1 MQGLAQKQYFKET
14 NKPTFFQA
22 GEGPLESLYEGGF
35 LEMIDILAAH
45 FFAKSSKDE
54 GTKLL
59 FAYLFS
65 ASRQGHLCVKISRA
79 LYPPLHLIW
88 TSETSTLP
96 KQEEQKIEELIFN
109 AFEALS
115 SEFFQEN
122 PQLIREGALLYLERN
137 WSLEDQT
144 LKLFEK
150 WENEVPEL
158 TFQDVPLEDNLLIEQ
173 KCAIKTSLNHCL
185 SFITGGP
192 GVGKTYTASYLLHSF
207 LKEYPSARVALLAP
221 TGKAV
226 ANLQGYF
233 LKGRGAIGAH
243 LNLEV
248 FTLHKLFSKKIYSF
262 LPYDLIL
269 VDESSM
275 INLFFMQRVLTFAKP
290 KSRIIFL
297 GDPNQLPP
305 IESGF
310 IFQDLLKLT
319 RNQTKLTKCI
329 RSESKDLIQAAD
341 WIQAGDLE
349 AFVSYVQSAKL
360 LFSLPTK
367 SKENFYHHIL
377 SYYSDEISS
386 LNEQEL
392 IHSFQRFKLLSP
404 VRKGPFGVDQIN
416 KEFKEYFAHRGV
428 HPILITSNDY
438 SLELFN
444 GDTGVLIGHEKVL
457 FLPRSTSQSYYDLKK
472 QVRVIPYALLPS
484 FEYAYCISVHK
495 SQGSEYDKIALLLP
509 PTSEV
514 FGREVLYTAITRA
527 KKIFEIFSDL
537 NTLFRVFKGT
547 ALRFSGVQAKEMKD
561 D

>member
-14 NKPTFFQA
+14 SKPTFFEV
-22 GEGPLESLYEGGF
+22 GDEPLDRLYEGGF
-35 LEMIDILAAH
+35 LEIIDILAAH
-45 FFAKSSKDE
+45 FFAKGSKHE
-54 GTKLL
+54 GAKLL

-65 ASRQGHLCVKISRA
+65 ASRQGHLCVKISRS

-88 TSETSTLP
+88 TSETTPLP
-96 KQEEQKIEELIFN
+96 KQEEEEIEELIFH
-109 AFEALS
+109 AFETLS
-115 SEFFQEN
+115 SDFFQQN
-122 PQLIREGALLYLERN
+122 PHLIRQGTLLYLERN
-137 WSLEDQT
+137 WSLESET

-150 WENEVPEL
+150 WERELPQL
-158 TFQDVPLEDNLLIEQ
+158 TFQDVLLDDNLLSEQ
-173 KCAIKTSLNHCL
+173 QFAIRASLNHTL

-207 LKEYPSARVALLAP
+207 LKEYPSARVALVAP

-233 LKGRGAIGAH
+233 LKGRGGLGAH

-248 FTLHKLFSKKIYSF
+248 FTLHKLFNQKIYSF

-275 INLFFMQRVLTFAKP
+275 INLFFMHRLLTFAKP
-290 KSRIIFL
+290 RSRILFL

-319 RNQTKLTKCI
+319 RNQSKLTKCI
-329 RSESKDLIQAAD
+329 RSESQGLIQAAD
-341 WIQAGDLE
+341 WIQAGNLE
-349 AFVSYVQSAKL
+349 AFVSYVQSAQL
-360 LFSLPTK
+360 LFPLSIK
-367 SKENFYHHIL
+367 SKESFYSHIL

-386 LNEQEL
+386 LNDEEL

-416 KEFKEYFAHRGV
+416 KEFKDYFAHRGI

-438 SLELFN
+438 ALELFN
-444 GDTGVLIGHEKVL
+444 GDTGVLIGHEKAL
-457 FLPRSTSQSYYDLKK
+457 FLPRTTSQSYYDLSK

-495 SQGSEYDKIALLLP
+495 SQGSEYEKIALLLP

-537 NTLFRVFKGT
+537 NTLIRLFKGT
-547 ALRFSGVQAKEMKD
+547 ALRFSGVQAKEMKYD
-561 D
+561 